1 MLLAALD
8 TNVSIQ
14 HGNCSV
20 DGWIL
25 MNGAF
30 ANVRVLLTGHTGF
43 KGSWLSQW
51 LKRDGAVLT
60 GLSLPPEP
68 ERPSLFEAAR
78 VADGMISHF
87 GDIRDLERV
96 RQVVNAAQPEI
107 VFHLAAQALVRRSY
121 REPIETFATNVMGTA
136 HVLEAAR
143 QCPSVQAI
151 VCVTTDKVYDNRE
164 WAWGYRESDPLG
176 GKDPY
181 SASKACAEIVAAAYR
196 QTMFSLAGD
205 IQMATARGG
214 NVIGGGDWS
223 EDRLIPDIIRA
234 LQAREPIILRN
245 PKSTRPWQHV
255 LELVRGYVVLGRRLL
270 DGDRSA
276 AGAWNFGPDIES
288 EIDVETI
295 VKAFLAEWGERV
307 PVEVR
312 PSTMPEAQYLRLD
325 ISKARFDLDWRP
337 VLNRQDT
344 LGMTARWY
352 RRHADGEDAG
362 ALMEEQIAEYEARL
376 RQ

>member
-1 MLLAALD
+1 
-8 TNVSIQ
+8 
-14 HGNCSV
+14 
-20 DGWIL
+20 

-30 ANVRVLLTGHTGF
+30 KNVRVLLTGHTGF

-68 ERPSLFEAAR
+68 DRPNLFNAAR
-78 VADGMISHF
+78 IADGMVSHL
-87 GDIRDLERV
+87 GDIRDLDRV
-96 RQVVNAAQPEI
+96 RQVMDASQPEI
-107 VFHLAAQALVRRSY
+107 VFHLAAQPLVRRSY
-121 REPIETFATNVMGTA
+121 RDPIETFATNVMGTA

-143 QCPSVQAI
+143 QCSSVRAI

-164 WAWGYRESDPLG
+164 WAWGYRESDQLG

-181 SASKACAEIVAAAYR
+181 SASKACAEIVAAAYL
-196 QTMFSLAGD
+196 QTMFPLAGD
-205 IQMATARGG
+205 IRMATARGG

-223 EDRLIPDIIRA
+223 EDRLVPDIVRA
-234 LQAREPIILRN
+234 IHAREPIVLRN

-255 LELVRGYVVLGRRLL
+255 LELVRGYVVLGKRLL
-270 DGDRSA
+270 DGDTSA
-276 AGAWNFGPDIES
+276 VGVWNFGPDSEN

-295 VKAFLAEWGERV
+295 VEAFLAEWGDEV

-312 PSTMPEAQYLRLD
+312 PSSMPEARSLRLD
-325 ISKARFDLDWRP
+325 ISKARFELDWKP

-344 LGMTARWY
+344 LGMTAQWY
-352 RRHADGEDAG
+352 RRHAEGEDAG
-362 ALMEEQIAEYEARL
+362 ALVAEQIAEYEARL
-376 RQ
+376 